1 MKLANTLPAPAKINL
16 HLHVSAILA
25 NGMHELDTSFAFT
38 EACDLLTFNPAPDI
52 RVSCSRPH
60 LGGEANLVHK
70 VLCSLQKHCR
80 THAGLAVHIEKNLPE
95 RSGLGGGSSDAATAL
110 LYANTFWQ
118 CGLNRQQLIEFATP
132 FGADIPCFLF
142 GRASLATGIGEKLTD
157 YPEPL
162 PDSTLLMA
170 WPGSGLST
178 ADVFRHFDKHFAAQL
193 PQPGP
198 RSLTRS
204 EGVDTM
210 RRDPVTVG
218 QNDLEASA
226 CSLNQQVGKLLQGLR
241 RCSGHVWMSGSGS
254 TCVALLDSKQEADA
268 LALQI
273 KAGGLAS
280 WTHTGR
286 LLRKHPVQF

>member
-1 MKLANTLPAPAKINL
+1 MKPANTLPAPAKINL
-16 HLHVSAILA
+16 HLHVSAILD
-25 NGMHELDTSFAFT
+25 NGMHELDTSFVFT
-38 EACDLLTFNPAPDI
+38 EACDLLTFAPDPDI

-60 LGGEANLVHK
+60 LGGESNLVHK
-70 VLCSLQKHCR
+70 VLCGLQKHCGGN
-80 THAGLAVHIEKNLPE
+80 AGLAVHIEKNLPE
-95 RSGLGGGSSDAATAL
+95 QSGLGGGSSDAATAL

-118 CGLNRQQLIEFATP
+118 CGLSRQQLIEFATP
-132 FGADIPCFLF
+132 FGADIPCFLY
-142 GRASLATGIGEKLTD
+142 GRASLAAGIGEKLAD

-178 ADVFRHFDKHFAAQL
+178 ADVFHHFDQHFTAQL
-193 PQPGP
+193 PRPSP
-198 RSLTRS
+198 RSLTLS

-210 RRDPVTVG
+210 RRDSPRVG

-226 CSLNQQVGKLLQGLR
+226 CSLNQQVGKLLQALR
-241 RCSGHVWMSGSGS
+241 HCSDRVWMSGSGS

-273 KAGGLAS
+273 KAGGFAS
-280 WTHTGR
+280 WTHTGK
-286 LLRKHPVQF
+286 LLRMHPVQL